1 MSVLAVS
8 GLEKTFAGF
17 KAVDN
22 VDLVLERGEMLGLI
36 GANGAGK
43 STLLH
48 LIYGRLQ
55 PDRGSIRFNGTDVTL
70 LPVTDRARMG
80 MGLVFQ
86 IISVFDGLTVDE
98 NLLLGALRK
107 GSVSPPRE
115 RSELFPPPANGVSVG
130 GGGAEGDGGGGEYP
144 EGGRGARPDML
155 DREALEKV
163 IDLVDLRAV
172 RARSAGKLGHGEKQR
187 LEIGMVL
194 LTRPT
199 LLLLDEP
206 TSGMTEAE
214 SRHTAGLLRTLRS
227 EGAIEAAIVVEHN
240 IEFIR
245 LVADR
250 VTVMHR
256 GAVLA
261 DGPIDQVQDDPAV
274 QASFLGRLH

>member
-1 MSVLAVS
+1 MSVLSVN
-8 GLEKTFAGF
+8 GLGKTFGGL
-17 KAVDN
+17 KAVAN
-22 VDLVLERGEMLGLI
+22 VDLAVEAGEVHGLI

-48 LIYGRLQ
+48 LIYGRIR
-55 PDRGSIRFNGTDVTL
+55 PERGSIHFNGTDVTL
-70 LPVTDRARMG
+70 LPVTARARMG

-98 NLLLGALRK
+98 NLLLGALPK
-107 GSVSPPRE
+107 GST
-115 RSELFPPPANGVSVG
+115 RSDSVDQS
-130 GGGAEGDGGGGEYP
+130 EV
-144 EGGRGARPDML
+144 
-155 DREALEKV
+155 EKV
-163 IDLVDLRAV
+163 IDLVDLRGV
-172 RARSAGKLGHGEKQR
+172 RDRSAGKLGHGEKQR

-206 TSGMTEAE
+206 TSGMTAAE
-214 SRHTAGLLRTLRS
+214 SRRTAGLLQTLRA
-227 EGAIEAAIVVEHN
+227 ERAIDAAIVVEHN

-245 LVADR
+245 LVAHR

-256 GAVLA
+256 GSVLA
-261 DGPIDQVQDDPAV
+261 GGTIDEVQNDPAV

>member
-1 MSVLAVS
+1 MSILTVS
-8 GLEKTFAGF
+8 GVS
-17 KAVDN
+17 KAFGGLRAVAN
-22 VDLVLERGEMLGLI
+22 VDLEVERGEMHGLI

-48 LIYGRLQ
+48 LIYGRIR
-55 PDRGSIRFNGTDVTL
+55 PDAGSIRFKGTEVTL
-70 LPVTDRARMG
+70 LPVTARARMG

-98 NLLLGALRK
+98 NLLLGALPK
-107 GSVSPPRE
+107 GSFASHPVDQ
-115 RSELFPPPANGVSVG
+115 SEV
-130 GGGAEGDGGGGEYP
+130 ET
-144 EGGRGARPDML
+144 
-155 DREALEKV
+155 V

-172 RARSAGKLGHGEKQR
+172 RDRSAGKLSHGEKQR

-206 TSGMTEAE
+206 TSGMTAAE
-214 SRHTAGLLRTLRS
+214 SRRTADLLQTLRS
-227 EGAIEAAIVVEHN
+227 EGAIDAAIVVEHN

-261 DGPIDQVQDDPAV
+261 DGPIDQVQNDAAV

>member
-1 MSVLAVS
+1 MSVLSVS
-8 GLEKTFAGF
+8 GLGKTFGGL

-22 VDLVLERGEMLGLI
+22 VDLEVEQGEMHGLI

-48 LIYGRLQ
+48 LIYGRIRAEQ
-55 PDRGSIRFNGTDVTL
+55 GSIRFNGTDVTL
-70 LPVTDRARMG
+70 LPVTARARMG

-86 IISVFDGLTVDE
+86 IISIFDGLSVDE
-98 NLLLGALRK
+98 NLLLGALPK
-107 GSVSPPRE
+107 DSSSSDPVDQ
-115 RSELFPPPANGVSVG
+115 SEV
-130 GGGAEGDGGGGEYP
+130 
-144 EGGRGARPDML
+144 
-155 DREALEKV
+155 EKV
-163 IDLVDLRAV
+163 LDLVDLRAV
-172 RARSAGKLGHGEKQR
+172 RDRSAGKLGHGEKQR

-206 TSGMTEAE
+206 TSGMTSAE
-214 SRHTAGLLRTLRS
+214 SRRTAGLLQTLRS
-227 EGAIEAAIVVEHN
+227 EGAIDAAIVVEHN

-256 GAVLA
+256 GSVLA
-261 DGPIDQVQDDPAV
+261 GGPIDEVQNDPAV

>member
-1 MSVLAVS
+1 VSVLSVH
-8 GLEKTFAGF
+8 GLGKSFAGF
-17 KAVDN
+17 KAVEN
-22 VDLVLERGEMLGLI
+22 VDLELERGEMLGLI

-55 PDRGSIRFNGTDVTL
+55 PDRGDIRFNGTDVTS
-70 LPVTDRARMG
+70 LPVINRARMG

-86 IISVFDGLTVDE
+86 IISVFDGLTVNE
-98 NLLLGALRK
+98 NLMLGALPK
-107 GSVSPPRE
+107 GPV
-115 RSELFPPPANGVSVG
+115 L
-130 GGGAEGDGGGGEYP
+130 GGEYP
-144 EGGRGARPDML
+144 EGGKGASSSVNQETVER
-155 DREALEKV
+155 V
-163 IDLVDLRAV
+163 IDLVGLRPL
-172 RARSAGKLGHGEKQR
+172 RERSAGTLGHGEKQR

-214 SRHTAGLLRTLRS
+214 SRHTAGLLQALRS
-227 EGAIEAAIVVEHN
+227 EGAIAAAIVVEHN
-240 IEFIR
+240 LEFIR

-256 GAVLA
+256 GSVLA

>member
-1 MSVLAVS
+1 VSILSVR
-8 GLEKTFAGF
+8 GIGKTFGGLR
-17 KAVDN
+17 AVDN
-22 VDLVLERGEMLGLI
+22 VDLEVAQGEMHGLI

-48 LIYGRLQ
+48 LIYGRIRA
-55 PDRGSIRFNGTDVTL
+55 DRGSIRFNETDVTP

-86 IISVFDGLTVDE
+86 IISVFDGLSVDE
-98 NLLLGALRK
+98 NLLLGALPK
-107 GSVSPPRE
+107 GTTRSHPVDHKEVE
-115 RSELFPPPANGVSVG
+115 RVV
-130 GGGAEGDGGGGEYP
+130 
-144 EGGRGARPDML
+144 
-155 DREALEKV
+155 
-163 IDLVDLRAV
+163 DLVDLRAV
-172 RARSAGKLGHGEKQR
+172 RARSAGRLSHGEKQR

-214 SRHTAGLLRTLRS
+214 SRRTAGLLQTLRS
-227 EGAIEAAIVVEHN
+227 EGEIDAAIVVEHN

-261 DGPIDQVQDDPAV
+261 DGRIDEVQNDPAV

>member
-1 MSVLAVS
+1 VSVLSVS
-8 GLEKTFAGF
+8 GLGKTFGGLR
-17 KAVDN
+17 AVDD
-22 VDLVLERGEMLGLI
+22 VDLEVERGEMHGLI

-48 LIYGRLQ
+48 LIYGRIR
-55 PDRGSIRFNGTDVTL
+55 PDRGSIRFNETDVTL
-70 LPVTDRARMG
+70 LPVTTRARMG

-98 NLLLGALRK
+98 NLLLGALPKDSTRSHPVD
-107 GSVSPPRE
+107 GNEVE
-115 RSELFPPPANGVSVG
+115 R
-130 GGGAEGDGGGGEYP
+130 
-144 EGGRGARPDML
+144 
-155 DREALEKV
+155 V

-172 RARSAGKLGHGEKQR
+172 RDRSAGRLGHGEKQR

-214 SRHTAGLLRTLRS
+214 SRRTAGLLQTLRS
-227 EGAIEAAIVVEHN
+227 DGAIDAAIVVEHN

-261 DGPIDQVQDDPAV
+261 DGRIDEVQNDPAV

>member
-1 MSVLAVS
+1 MSVLSVS
-8 GLEKTFAGF
+8 GLGKSFAGF

-22 VDLVLERGEMLGLI
+22 VDLELEQGEMLGLI

-48 LIYGRLQ
+48 LIYGRLH

-70 LPVTDRARMG
+70 LPVTNRARMG

-86 IISVFDGLTVDE
+86 ITSVFDGLTVDE
-98 NLLLGALRK
+98 NLVLGALPK
-107 GSVSPPRE
+107 GTVSPP
-115 RSELFPPPANGVSVG
+115 SEPFPPPASVG
-130 GGGAEGDGGGGEYP
+130 GGGAEGDGGGW
-144 EGGRGARPDML
+144 RATDHGAI
-155 DREALEKV
+155 EKV
-163 IDLVDLRAV
+163 IDLVGLRSL
-172 RARSAGKLGHGEKQR
+172 RGRSAGQLGHGEKQR

-194 LTRPT
+194 LTRPS

-214 SRHTAGLLRTLRS
+214 SRHTAGLLQTLRS
-227 EGAIEAAIVVEHN
+227 EGAIAAAIVVEHN

-256 GAVLA
+256 GSVLA